1 MKEASR
7 ISFIC
12 VGLPITSV
20 VQAFVLIRVRAGA
33 ASRVAEGLGK
43 LGGCKM
49 ACLVTGR
56 YDIIAL
62 LEAPDLKSLAET
74 VVSKIHTIE
83 GVERTETAI
92 VV

>member
-1 MKEASR
+1 
-7 ISFIC
+7 
-12 VGLPITSV
+12 
-20 VQAFVLIRVRAGA
+20 
-33 ASRVAEGLGK
+33 
-43 LGGCKM
+43 M

-74 VVSKIHTIE
+74 VVSKIHMIE